1 MEQKTVFIGA
11 TGYDHYCTE
20 GRKKLL
26 DAGCCLIE
34 NQLGRPYTAEEL
46 KAIGGEINAVICGCE
61 VWNEETIAAAPN
73 LKVIVK
79 FGVGVDNID
88 VKYAEENGIA
98 VRNTPGAS
106 SQSVAELAMGH
117 MFACARYL
125 SIAGHTMREGKW
137 EKKAYGKG
145 IELQGKTL
153 GIVGFG
159 RIGQHLGVMAK
170 AIGMKVIAFDIYQ
183 IPVISEQLDIPYVEM
198 DELLAK
204 SDFISVHA
212 PAVDGGALINAE
224 RIAKMKDGV
233 VIINT
238 SRGTNVDEAALLAA
252 LESGKVRAAGL
263 DVYADEPATNK
274 ALYSHPMVSCTPH
287 IGAATLEAQKRIGA
301 EIVDII
307 KNF

>member
-1 MEQKTVFIGA
+1 MRILVTDGMDKDALQALKDNGHEVVEQFYA
-11 TGYDHYCTE
+11 
-20 GRKKLL
+20 
-26 DAGCCLIE
+26 
-34 NQLGRPYTAEEL
+34 PEEL
-46 KAIGGEINAVICGCE
+46 GAALKEFDAVVVRSATKVRANHIDEAKGGK
-61 VWNEETIAAAPN
+61 
-73 LKVIVK
+73 LKLIIRG
-79 FGVGVDNID
+79 GVGVDNID
-88 VKYAEENGIA
+88 VKYAEAAGIT
-98 VRNTPGAS
+98 VKNTPRAS
-106 SQSVAELAMGH
+106 SQSVAELAMAH
-117 MFACARYL
+117 MFACARFV
-125 SIAGHTMREGKW
+125 SIAGHTMREDKW

-170 AIGMKVIAFDIYQ
+170 AIGMNVIAEDIFH
-183 IPVISEQLDIPYVEM
+183 IPGIEEKLGIPYVEL

-224 RIAKMKDGV
+224 TIAKMKDGV
-233 VIINT
+233 TIINT

-252 LESGKVRAAGL
+252 LESGKVRSAGL

-287 IGAATLEAQKRIGA
+287 IGAATKEAQKRIGT
-301 EIVDII
+301 EIVEII
-307 KNF
+307 ESFGK

>member
-1 MEQKTVFIGA
+1 MPCATNTWLWSTFTKLWRDFDAVVVRSKTKVRANHIDEAKG
-11 TGYDHYCTE
+11 G
-20 GRKKLL
+20 KLK
-26 DAGCCLIE
+26 LIIR
-34 NQLGRPYTAEEL
+34 G
-46 KAIGGEINAVICGCE
+46 
-61 VWNEETIAAAPN
+61 
-73 LKVIVK
+73 
-79 FGVGVDNID
+79 GVGVDNID

-117 MFACARYL
+117 MFACTRYI

-153 GIVGFG
+153 GIIGFG

-170 AIGMKVIAFDIYQ
+170 AIGMNVVAYSTTRRPEVEAKFG
-183 IPVISEQLDIPYVEM
+183 IPYVTLE
-198 DELLAK
+198 ELLAQ
-204 SDFISVHA
+204 SDFISLHA
-212 PAVDGGALINAE
+212 PAAPGAPLINADT
-224 RIAKMKDGV
+224 IAKMKDGV

-238 SRGTNVDEAALLAA
+238 SRGANVDEDALLAA
-252 LESGKVRAAGL
+252 LESSKVRAAGL
-263 DVYADEPATNK
+263 DVYADEPTANA

-287 IGAATLEAQKRIGA
+287 IGAATVEAQKRIGT

-307 KNF
+307 RSF